1 MNNSKTTVDDR
12 KSKVLPVGI
21 SFNQIVS
28 ALMRLGERKR
38 ESFLENLLAATSPEY
53 LKSIEE
59 ARRDYKEGRVY
70 THKEVFKDIK

>member
-1 MNNSKTTVDDR
+1 
-12 KSKVLPVGI
+12 
-21 SFNQIVS
+21 
-28 ALMRLGERKR
+28 MRLGERKR

-70 THKEVFKDIK
+70 THDSADLVW

>member
-1 MNNSKTTVDDR
+1 
-12 KSKVLPVGI
+12 
-21 SFNQIVS
+21 
-28 ALMRLGERKR
+28 MRLGERKR

-70 THKEVFKDIK
+70 THEEVFKDIK